1 MPNLAQR
8 IWNKAINLK
17 VIDRRHLY
25 KYWEQEQLK
34 RLLRHYAVDCVFD
47 IGANY
52 GQYATML
59 RKEARYTGL
68 IISFEPNPSAAAA
81 TRKQAEGDP
90 RWFVEEMAVSVAD
103 GEQTF
108 NVMID
113 SQFSSLSAP
122 RHDETDLMKTWNSVE
137 RAIQVKTE
145 ILTTAYTRL
154 QKQYGFQ
161 RPFLKMDTQG
171 YDVEIVKHAGPALT
185 KFIGLQS
192 EIAVKK
198 LYESAVG
205 FREAISVYES
215 FGFELSAFVPNN
227 GGHFPWLVETDCIM
241 IRGDVAARG
250 AQS

>member
-145 ILTTAYTRL
+145 TLTTAYTRL